1 MSVPTLPAPPDTET
15 VRRLATALNRCF
27 ETFTADVDTF
37 AADAFFDLLPPFWRF
52 QLNGPEAFLAQLR
65 TVARGASTARI
76 LRVVPTVSGF
86 VLEHEE
92 TQADAVA
99 RRILLCDVR
108 DGRITDVLVY
118 CNGEWDAALRAR
130 HAAEAPMLRRD
141 QPPAQS

>member
-65 TVARGASTARI
+65 TVARGASIARI
-76 LRVVPTVSGF
+76 LRVVPTVS
-86 VLEHEE
+86 
-92 TQADAVA
+92 
-99 RRILLCDVR
+99 
-108 DGRITDVLVY
+108 
-118 CNGEWDAALRAR
+118 
-130 HAAEAPMLRRD
+130 
-141 QPPAQS
+141 